1 MGQKCPKM
9 GQKVKN
15 RAKMHENWL
24 KNAQKLAI
32 CGLKMAKTV
41 YVYITPR
48 SSIQIQ
54 LKALRIRFLS
64 LSVHFLHPMH
74 LHNFKTPIFSKI
86 SISK

>member
-32 CGLKMAKTV
+32 FGLKMAKTV
-41 YVYITPR
+41 YTVGAAKNPPLF
-48 SSIQIQ
+48 
-54 LKALRIRFLS
+54 LKIPKNWLFLA
-64 LSVHFLHPMH
+64 
-74 LHNFKTPIFSKI
+74 
-86 SISK
+86 